1 MIQYSITKYRKG
13 VFMTATVRLDE
24 NLENSLNRVSKLLYK
39 KKSDVI
45 RDAISFYIQNVEENK
60 KNRLLN
66 AIEKIKDIDKKEFK
80 SFQGTINDGI

>member
-1 MIQYSITKYRKG
+1 
-13 VFMTATVRLDE
+13 MTATVRLDE

-39 KKSDVI
+39 KRSDVI